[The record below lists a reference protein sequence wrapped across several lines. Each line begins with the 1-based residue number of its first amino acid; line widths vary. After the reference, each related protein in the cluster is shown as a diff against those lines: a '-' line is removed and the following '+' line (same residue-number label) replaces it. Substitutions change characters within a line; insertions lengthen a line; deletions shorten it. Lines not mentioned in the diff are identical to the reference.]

1 MKTKM
6 FRRNMIRSLSGT
18 TIGAALTILP
28 LRSIFSTGI
37 PGEQRL
43 QVLKIWKRFKY
54 VCSIKRSTFLCN
66 SVFILFL
73 LLFLMSGQTLDA
85 QGKSNVTGTKTTK
98 VFRAGAAT
106 ANTTPFLGGGIIG
119 NFGTPPPA
127 TTIHDDLHARCL
139 VLDDGE
145 TKLAFVVVDILQIN
159 RELYDEAKRLIFE
172 ETKLPPQNVLMS
184 AIHSHSA
191 TSALGKHQGWNYD
204 MPFNDYQKFLFR
216 RIADVVRIAIN
227 NLEPARIGWGAG
239 SVPQHLFNRRW
250 IMKPG
255 SNNPNPFGG
264 QDKARMNPGHN
275 NPDLLEPAG
284 PIDPEL
290 SFISIQSSEGKPIA
304 LLANYSLHYVS
315 GVPTGHISADY
326 FAVFADRIQE
336 LLKADRQDP
345 PFVGIMSNGTSGD
358 VTSRNHGGPP
368 EKFQPYEKIRLIAD
382 VVAQEVYRV
391 YPTVRHKDW
400 VPLQAAQEELT
411 LKVRKP
417 DQKMIEY
424 ANMVLAKPENV
435 KPYHVHEKVY
445 AERSLNLLKWP
456 DNINIILQTFRIGD
470 LGIAAIPFE
479 TFAETG
485 LEIKEKSPFK
495 STFTIELAN
504 GSYGYLP
511 TPRHHEL
518 GGYETWLGTNK
529 VEINASEKIVTKLL
543 ELFSQLK
550 NK

>member
-1 MKTKM
+1 MKPGN
-6 FRRNMIRSLSGT
+6 FLSANT
-18 TIGAALTILP
+18 L
-28 LRSIFSTGI
+28 
-37 PGEQRL
+37 
-43 QVLKIWKRFKY
+43 
-54 VCSIKRSTFLCN
+54 
-66 SVFILFL
+66 ILFL
-73 LLFLMSGQTLDA
+73 LVFLLSGEILDA
-85 QGKSNVTGTKTTK
+85 QNKSNVTDAKTTN

-127 TTIHDDLHARCL
+127 TTIHDQLHVRCL
-139 VLDDGE
+139 MLDDGQ

-159 RELYDEAKRLIFE
+159 RELYDEAKRLIYE
-172 ETKLPPQNVLMS
+172 ETNLPPQNVLMS

-204 MPFNDYQKFLFR
+204 MPFDDYQKFLIR

-239 SVPQHLFNRRW
+239 SVPQYLFNRRW

-255 SNNPNPFGG
+255 SYNPNPFGG
-264 QDKARMNPGHN
+264 KDKARMNPGHN
-275 NPDLLEPAG
+275 NPDLLKPAG
-284 PIDPEL
+284 PTDPEL
-290 SFISIQSSEGKPIA
+290 SFISVQSTQGRPIA

-315 GVPTGHISADY
+315 GVPAGHISADY

-368 EKFQPYEKIRLIAD
+368 EKYQPYEKIRLIAD
-382 VVAQEVYRV
+382 AVAQQVYRV
-391 YPTVRHKDW
+391 YPTVQHKDW
-400 VPLQAAQEELT
+400 VSLKAAQEELT

-417 DQKMIEY
+417 DQKMVEY
-424 ANMVLAKPENV
+424 ANKVLAKPDNV
-435 KPYHVHEKVY
+435 KPYHVHERTY
-445 AERSLNLLKWP
+445 AQRTLNLLKWP
-456 DNINIILQTFRIGD
+456 DNINIILQSFRIGD
-470 LGIAAIPFE
+470 LGIVAIPFE

-485 LEIKEKSPFK
+485 LEIKAKSPLK
-495 STFTIELAN
+495 PTFTIELAN

-511 TPRHHEL
+511 PPRHHKI

-529 VEINASEKIVTKLL
+529 VEINASEKIVAKLL
-543 ELFSQLK
+543 DLLSQLK
-550 NK
+550 